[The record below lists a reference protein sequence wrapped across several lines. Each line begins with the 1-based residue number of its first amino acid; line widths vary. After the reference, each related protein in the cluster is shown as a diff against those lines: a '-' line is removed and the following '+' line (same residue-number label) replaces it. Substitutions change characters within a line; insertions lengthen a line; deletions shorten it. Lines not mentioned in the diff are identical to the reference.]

1 MKKKKKITIFDVVNV
16 ILMLFIIF
24 VTLYPLYYVV
34 IASFSNPSLL
44 SRASGFIWKPI
55 KPYTLLAYEK
65 LFANELILI
74 GFKNTLIQ
82 LVLGLAVNLILTI
95 IGAYFLSLK
104 GLMLKEPIT
113 LMIIFTMYFGGG
125 LVPGYLN
132 LRDLGLLNSVWAL
145 ILPGALSTMNLIIMK
160 SSFQALP
167 DSLIES
173 AKLDGAKH
181 VQMIF
186 LIMVPLCKATIAVL
200 FLYYGVSHWN
210 SWFPASIYIRDR
222 ELYPLQLVAQNI
234 LIQTQVGS
242 MSEGIAASDMAQFA
256 ELIKYALIV
265 VSTVPILILYPFLQK
280 YFVKGVMVGSIKG

>member
-1 MKKKKKITIFDVVNV
+1 MRKKRKMTVFDVVNV

-24 VTLYPLYYVV
+24 ITIYPLYYVV
-34 IASFSNPSLL
+34 IASFSDPSAL
-44 SRASGFIWKPI
+44 SRSTGFIWTPV
-55 KPYTLLAYEK
+55 KPYTFSAYEK
-65 LFANELILI
+65 VFSNELILI

-82 LVLGLAVNLILTI
+82 LVLGISVNLILTI

-145 ILPGALSTMNLIIMK
+145 ILPGALSTINLIIMK
-160 SSFQALP
+160 SAFQALP

-181 VQMIF
+181 WQMIT
-186 LIMVPLCKATIAVL
+186 LIMIPLCKATLAVL

-210 SWFPASIYIRDR
+210 SWFPASIYLRDR

-234 LIQTQVGS
+234 LIQSQAGS
-242 MSEGIAASDMAQFA
+242 MSGGIAANDMAQYV

-265 VSTVPILILYPFLQK
+265 VSTVPILVLYPFLQK

>member
-1 MKKKKKITIFDVVNV
+1 MKKRTKISSFDVVNV
-16 ILMLFIIF
+16 ILMLFVIF
-24 VTLYPLYYVV
+24 VTIYPLYYVV
-34 IASFSNPSLL
+34 IASFSNPTLL
-44 SRASGFIWKPI
+44 SRATGFIWKPI
-55 KPYTLLAYEK
+55 KPYTLSAYEK

-173 AKLDGAKH
+173 AKLDGARH
-181 VQMIF
+181 TQMIT

-242 MSEGIAASDMAQFA
+242 MSGGIAASDMAQFA

-265 VSTVPILILYPFLQK
+265 VSTVPILVLYPFLQK